1 MGTTTG
7 FRNINIFEIP
17 DMRSFE
23 ELLLIEAREVI
34 NIWDIY
40 DMGWQGNPKCSWF
53 ISKQVPK
60 KFGGG
65 LGDCKIPRAEALV
78 LQSCVSAVMISSLVN
93 LTCAFPLMHLY
104 MYISV
109 DKKCYLLIY
118 RVCNPKSFIKSAT
131 LVLIKSK
138 LPVMIHAVLLW
149 GLQI

>member
-1 MGTTTG
+1 MDTTTG

-23 ELLLIEAREVI
+23 ELLIEALEVI
-34 NIWDIY
+34 NIWDIF
-40 DMGWQGNPKCSWF
+40 DMGWQANPQCSPF

-65 LGDCKIPRAEALV
+65 LGNYKTPRVEALV
-78 LQSCVSAVMISSLVN
+78 LQSCVSAIMISSLVN
-93 LTCAFPLMHLY
+93 LTWAFPLMHLY

-109 DKKCYLLIY
+109 NKKCSLLIY
-118 RVCNPKSFIKSAT
+118 RVCNPKSFIKSAPV
-131 LVLIKSK
+131 VLIKLK
-138 LPVMIHAVLLW
+138 LQVMMRAVLLW